1 MWIQVMMD
9 FINSMNKQ
17 LFSALLLG
25 ALFSPVVWAE
35 CDFDDFPVMDSM
47 RTQLIM
53 ADTVYNHRPMTVRSF
68 SSDSTLN
75 ALLNFYHRRWK
86 DNYSDS
92 LFGSWTQVS
101 SLDDECLMTVQ
112 AGEVDGVGTAGRLVM
127 SDVPDA
133 DLDAPLGEGV
143 LSPTGATIVSDM
155 SSVDGP
161 KHGRVTVITSDLSV
175 SEAAQFYTSQMQS
188 SGWWLQDRFA
198 QQGRAVL
205 VFRQGLDE
213 SNIAIVPAGE
223 YTQILINEVQVK

>member
-1 MWIQVMMD
+1 MD
-9 FINSMNKQ
+9 FISLKKSNIFSVLISLM
-17 LFSALLLG
+17 LFSSLVSAD
-25 ALFSPVVWAE
+25 
-35 CDFDDFPVMDSM
+35 CDFDDFPVMDNM

-53 ADTVYNHRPMTVRSF
+53 ADTVYNHRPMAVRSF
-68 SSDSTLN
+68 SSDSTLQ

-92 LFGSWTQVS
+92 MFGTWTQVS
-101 SLDDECLMTVQ
+101 TLDDECLMTVQ
-112 AGEVDGVGTAGRLVM
+112 AGEVEGVGTAGRLVM

-133 DLDAPLGEGV
+133 DVDAPLGEGV
-143 LSPTGATIVSDM
+143 LAPSGSTIVSDM

-175 SEAAQFYTSQMQS
+175 AEAVQFYTSQMQS
-188 SGWWLQDRFA
+188 KGWWLQDRFS

-205 VFRQGLDE
+205 VFRQGLNE
-213 SNIAIVPAGE
+213 SNIAMVPAGE